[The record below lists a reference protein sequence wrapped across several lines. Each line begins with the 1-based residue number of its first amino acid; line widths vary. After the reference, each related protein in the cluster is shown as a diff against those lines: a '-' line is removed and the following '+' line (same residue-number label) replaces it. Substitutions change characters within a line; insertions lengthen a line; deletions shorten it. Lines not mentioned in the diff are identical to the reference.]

1 MSEEGDIQEL
11 VDDLGHACRH
21 HDLNTVVTALTYL
34 SADVCIQTHLGEDIF
49 FAQFTEMLLDAIKTL
64 KEIDNGNRSHH

>member
-11 VDDLGHACRH
+11 VEELGQACWH
-21 HDLNTVVTALTYL
+21 HDLSTVVTALTYI
-34 SADVCIQTHLGEDIF
+34 SADVCIQTRLGEDMF
-49 FAQFTEMLLDAIKTL
+49 LAEFTKHLLEAIKTL